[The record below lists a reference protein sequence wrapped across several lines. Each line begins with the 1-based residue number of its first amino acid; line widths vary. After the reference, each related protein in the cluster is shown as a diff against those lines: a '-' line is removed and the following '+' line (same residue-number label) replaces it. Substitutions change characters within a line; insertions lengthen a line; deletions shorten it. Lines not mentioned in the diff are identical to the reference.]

1 MTSALVVYASI
12 TGNNEE
18 VGEIINE
25 ELNRLN
31 VNSEIKEISLTNADE
46 FEDVDICVV
55 CPYTY
60 GEGDLPE
67 EGMDFYEDLPNLNL
81 KGKVFGCAGSGDTY
95 YEDFATAVDDFANQL
110 LKAGAT
116 QGTEN
121 LKIDLTVDEE
131 DLKNIITFTKNLVS
145 AFEKEHQI

>member
-18 VGEIINE
+18 VAEIVNE
-25 ELNRLN
+25 ELKKLK
-31 VNSEIKEISLTNADE
+31 VNSTLKEISITNADE
-46 FEDVDICVV
+46 FENVDICVV

-67 EGMDFYEDLPNLNL
+67 EGMDFYEDLPTLNL

-95 YEDFATAVDDFANQL
+95 YEEFATAVDDFAN
-110 LKAGAT
+110 AGA
-116 QGTEN
+116 QKGAEN
-121 LKIDLTVDEE
+121 LKIDLAVDEN
-131 DLKNIITFTKNLVS
+131 DLKNIINFTKELV
-145 AFEKEHQI
+145 ATFEKVK

>member
-18 VGEIINE
+18 VAEIVNE
-25 ELNRLN
+25 ELKKLK
-31 VNSEIKEISLTNADE
+31 VNSTLKEISITNADE
-46 FEDVDICVV
+46 FENVDICVV

-67 EGMDFYEDLPNLNL
+67 EGMDFYEDLPTLNL

-95 YEDFATAVDDFANQL
+95 YEEFATAVDDFANAFI
-110 LKAGAT
+110 KAGA
-116 QGTEN
+116 QKGAEN
-121 LKIDLTVDEE
+121 LKIDLAVDEN
-131 DLKNIITFTKNLVS
+131 DLKNIINFTKELV
-145 AFEKEHQI
+145 ATFEKVK

>member
-18 VGEIINE
+18 VAEIVNE

-31 VNSEIKEISLTNADE
+31 VNSELKEISITNAEE

-67 EGMDFYEDLPNLNL
+67 EGMDFYEDLPTLDL
-81 KGKVFGCAGSGDTY
+81 KGKIFGCAGSGDTY
-95 YEDFATAVDDFANQL
+95 YEEFATAVDDFSEQFI
-110 LKAGAT
+110 KSGAT
-116 QGTEN
+116 QGADN
-121 LKIDLTVDEE
+121 LKIDLAVDED
-131 DLKNIITFTKNLVS
+131 DLKNIINFTKDLVL
-145 AFEKEHQI
+145 AFEKAQ